1 MCELFGVSSSKK
13 LYLNEFL
20 TEFFSHGEK
29 HPNGWGMAFFYDNA
43 VSLEKQPESAH
54 KSAYL
59 KQRLQSKIEADNL
72 IAHIRFAT
80 RGGIQYENTHPFV
93 MRDKY
98 NRSWTLAHNG
108 TLFESTVLSSL
119 KSQKQGQTDSE
130 SILAYIVDQINAKES
145 DGELTQEERF
155 QVVQKIIKDITPE
168 NKVNVLIFDGE
179 LLYVHSN
186 DHNSLYRRY
195 QDKAV
200 ILSTSPLDHY
210 KWECV
215 PINTV
220 LAYKDGNILYT
231 GTPHQNTFIRTEEK
245 MKHLFLDYAGL

>member
-1 MCELFGVSSSKK
+1 MCELFGVSANKK
-13 LYLNEFL
+13 IQLNEFL
-20 TEFFSHGEK
+20 TEFFSHSVK

-43 VSLEKQPESAH
+43 VSLEKQPESAY

-59 KQRLQSKIEADNL
+59 KQRLQSKIEADKL

-80 RGGIQYENTHPFV
+80 RGSIQYENTHPFV

-108 TLFESTVLSSL
+108 TIFESTVLSNFTTG
-119 KSQKQGQTDSE
+119 KTDSE
-130 SILAYIVDQINAKES
+130 LILAYLINQINAQKDNVVLS
-145 DGELTQEERF
+145 KEERF
-155 QVVQKIIKDITPE
+155 QIVQKVIEEVTPE

-179 LLYVHSN
+179 LLYVHAN
-186 DHNSLYRRY
+186 DPDSLYWRI
-195 QDKAV
+195 QDTAIIV
-200 ILSTSPLDHY
+200 STSPLDHY

-220 LAYKDGNILYT
+220 IAYEDGKVLYT
-231 GTPHQNTFIRTEEK
+231 GTPHHNTFIRTEEK